1 MTVLRAPL
9 FRYLLVWMAGGA
21 LVGWVIGAI
30 WWSLLTPTAPS
41 TPKEIIIPFGTAA
54 AISRG
59 EIPQG
64 IPSELSLSSAGKL
77 LVANH
82 DSAEHLIAGTLVLP
96 GDTVVVTPSKKNG
109 QVECTFHP
117 GGAIDVTLTKRPSIS
132 VTFVPAFMLGA
143 PFGIAFGVATWVG
156 RRLGM
161 DDEGEPV
168 PGPA

>member
-21 LVGWVIGAI
+21 LVGWVIGAF
-30 WWSLLTPTAPS
+30 WWSLLTPSAPA
-41 TPKEIIIPFGTAA
+41 TPREIIIPQGAAA
-54 AISRG
+54 AIARG
-59 EIPQG
+59 EVPPG
-64 IPSELSLSSAGKL
+64 IPSALSLSSAGKL

-82 DSAEHLIAGTLVLP
+82 DTAEHLIAGTLVLP
-96 GDTVVVTPSKKNG
+96 GDTVLVTPSKKNG

-117 GGAIDVTLTKRPSIS
+117 GGAIEVTLTERPPIT

-156 RRLGM
+156 RKLSM
-161 DDEGEPV
+161 DDEDPV
-168 PGPA
+168 PPPA